1 MRLIDADEFIKR
13 LKDDSVKCSKKLSNN
28 LPEQEEEFL
37 KWAIHFD
44 GIYIDCINAMP
55 TIDTEKH
62 GLWKIE
68 QENIVVPMYCFTCS
82 VCGEM
87 FCDEDKYIVASMHY
101 CMNCGAK
108 MDFFWKRGE

>member
-1 MRLIDADEFIKR
+1 MRLIDADELLKFLIDVPSDINEELTCTTDVLAGCAFRNNEILSFI
-13 LKDDSVKCSKKLSNN
+13 N
-28 LPEQEEEFL
+28 E
-37 KWAIHFD
+37 
-44 GIYIDCINAMP
+44 MP
-55 TIDTEKH
+55 TIDTERH

-108 MDFFWKRGE
+108 MNEVVE

>member
-1 MRLIDADEFIKR
+1 MRLIDADYVLEHKYDIF
-13 LKDDSVKCSKKLSNN
+13 
-28 LPEQEEEFL
+28 
-37 KWAIHFD
+37 A
-44 GIYIDCINAMP
+44 GIDLYDFEHLIEIYNENAP